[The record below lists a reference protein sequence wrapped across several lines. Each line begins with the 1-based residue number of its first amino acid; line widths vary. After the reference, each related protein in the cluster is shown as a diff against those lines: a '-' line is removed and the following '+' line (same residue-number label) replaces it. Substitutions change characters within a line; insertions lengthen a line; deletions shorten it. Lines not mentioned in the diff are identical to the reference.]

1 MFPIVETERLILR
14 EIIDE
19 DATDLFRCF
28 SNHLVTQY
36 YGLEPFAT
44 IEEAEKLIETFSE
57 NYKEKRG
64 IRWGIERKEV
74 KGIIGTIG
82 FNAWSPKHKR
92 AEIGYELHPDFWRK
106 GYTKE
111 AVAEIVAFGFEKMEL
126 NRIGAIVFIEN
137 VASNQLLT
145 HLGFRKEGVLKEY
158 MYQQGKAHDTNVYA
172 IFNDKL

>member
-36 YGLEPFAT
+36 YGLELFVT
-44 IEEAEKLIETFSE
+44 IEEAEKLIETFSK

-64 IRWGIERKEV
+64 VRWGIERKEV

-111 AVAEIVAFGFEKMEL
+111 AVAEIV
-126 NRIGAIVFIEN
+126 
-137 VASNQLLT
+137 S
-145 HLGFRKEGVLKEY
+145 
-158 MYQQGKAHDTNVYA
+158 
-172 IFNDKL
+172 